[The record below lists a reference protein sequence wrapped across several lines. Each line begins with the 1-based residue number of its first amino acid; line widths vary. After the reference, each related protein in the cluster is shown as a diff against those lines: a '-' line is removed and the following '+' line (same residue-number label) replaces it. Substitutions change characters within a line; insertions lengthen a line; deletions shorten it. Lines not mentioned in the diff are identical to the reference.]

1 LLITYKGSRVN
12 FAYCRP
18 QALDL
23 AVGGQWHRLD
33 RLLRDY
39 QYPWARASNAN
50 YFGKTMQGE
59 AKDSG
64 GAIYDTQIINGR
76 PAVYVKGSRA
86 WFSYDHLEVH
96 DADVAVGAG
105 PMLVVDGV
113 IGDLEGRIRY
123 GDFSGLRQTNKCER
137 CAIGYTTTGLLL
149 HVVADA
155 LTLYELA
162 QFFIEKGCTWAM
174 NLDGGSSVGL
184 LEGDSASFNT
194 AKRIP
199 SALVIREVVEEVER
213 KMVVMCPGHGG
224 SDPGSVGN
232 GLKEKDLTLDI
243 SKRVA
248 TFLTDKGVNVVL
260 TRDGDE
266 TVSIEERIRRCNET
280 NTACYVM
287 VHINAATPKEANGI
301 ETFAWH
307 TSAKGVSLAE
317 LLQKHAVEAT
327 GLAWRV
333 GAPKKSTSGTSGY
346 YKGLRLTKCPAAI
359 IECGFITNA
368 KDAAYLNVVANR
380 SAFAWAI
387 GKAIHEW
394 LGRV

>member
-1 LLITYKGSRVN
+1 LLVTYKGSLLNYAHAKPEHLDMGIPTKWRTLKEIMQ
-12 FAYCRP
+12 AYPYKC
-18 QALDL
+18 
-23 AVGGQWHRLD
+23 
-33 RLLRDY
+33 
-39 QYPWARASNAN
+39 ARISNAN
-50 YFGKTMQGE
+50 YFGAVIQGE

-64 GAIYDTQIINGR
+64 GAMAQGQIVNGR
-76 PAVYVKGSRA
+76 PAVYVRGSRA
-86 WFSYDHLEVH
+86 WYSYDHLDVYE
-96 DADVAVGAG
+96 ADVAVGAG

-123 GDFSGLRQTNKCER
+123 GSFSGLRQTNKCER
-137 CAIGYTTTGLLL
+137 CAIGYMADGLLL
-149 HVVADA
+149 HVVAQS

-162 QFFIEKGCTWAM
+162 QFFIEKGCVWAM

-213 KMVVMCPGHGG
+213 KTVVICPGHGG
-224 SDPGSVGN
+224 SDPGAVGN
-232 GLKEKDLTLDI
+232 GLKEKDLTLDVV
-243 SKRVA
+243 KRVA
-248 TFLTDKGVNVVL
+248 AFLGDKGVNVVL
-260 TRDGDE
+260 TREGDE
-266 TVSIEERIRRCNET
+266 TVSIEERIKRCNET
-280 NTACYVM
+280 NAACYVM

-307 TSAKGVSLAE
+307 TSAKGGLLAE
-317 LLQKHAVEAT
+317 LLQKHAVQAT
-327 GLAWRV
+327 GLAWRS

-387 GKAIHEW
+387 GRAIHEW